1 MTQDIEDEY
10 DQFLELH
17 KKEINAWYQD
27 SHYKISKKL
36 RMVDIEMNA
45 WSPLFLNLQ
54 INKPMLI

>member
-54 INKPMLI
+54 IN